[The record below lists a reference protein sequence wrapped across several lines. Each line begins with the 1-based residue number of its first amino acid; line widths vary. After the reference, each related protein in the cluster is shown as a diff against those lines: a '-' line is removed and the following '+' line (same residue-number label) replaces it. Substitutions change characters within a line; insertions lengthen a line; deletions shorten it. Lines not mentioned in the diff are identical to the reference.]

1 MPAQRTPWWLYVMTG
16 VTLLSLAWVILG
28 GEQHLFSTPSSPVL
42 VEVQSVVAVRPD
54 DSGPPSYVYTVS
66 LPDGMRARY
75 RSERPYRVGD
85 RVTVLHSRGKLTGR
99 ILLTTPAV
107 DTYRSNDRP

>member
-1 MPAQRTPWWLYVMTG
+1 MSAQRTSWWLYVITG
-16 VTLLSLAWVILG
+16 LLFLSVAWVTLG
-28 GEQHLFSTPSSPVL
+28 GEQHLFSTPSAPVS
-42 VEVQSVVAVRPD
+42 VEVQDVVAVRPD

-75 RSERPYRVGD
+75 RSERLYRVGD

-107 DTYRSNDRP
+107 DTYRSSDRP